1 MGLLQKAKEKKS
13 YSIESREEKFQA
25 LYRKLDKYKSH
36 IEFYPLMFREL
47 VKLFSID
54 KGALLL
60 KEGNR
65 YNLTSITG
73 YDETTKN
80 RLRLTEDELNSFFED
95 KNLSKIKKYFSIR
108 ESVTL
113 EDIDILTINRGSTIV
128 GVILISQYK
137 LLTPPNSVELQKYC
151 DKLENLLIDN
161 PLQKLKDSSELSL
174 EVRERIVSYSQR
186 VKNADNRIIFIKMNT
201 VNIVNR
207 LTRED
212 SMTTASSIS
221 SNINKLLNSFI
232 GERGKVFQVN
242 SKDIVLAILDKSQN
256 INISI
261 IQQQILS
268 ALKSVFSRD
277 LGNVDLGFESLIWK
291 DKALDLILEHLI
303 E

>member
-13 YSIESREEKFQA
+13 YSIESREEKFES
-25 LYRKLDKYKSH
+25 LYRKLDNYKNH

-47 VKLFSID
+47 VKLFAID

-65 YNLTSITG
+65 YNLTSLTG

-80 RLRLTEDELNSFFED
+80 RLRLEESELNSFLD
-95 KNLSKIKKYFSIR
+95 DRDLSKLKKYFSIR

-113 EDIDILTINRGSTIV
+113 EKVDILTIKRERNIV
-128 GVILISQYK
+128 GIILISQYK
-137 LLTPPNSVELQKYC
+137 LLTQPNISELQSCC
-151 DKLENLLIDN
+151 DQLEDLLIEN
-161 PLQKLKDSSELSL
+161 PLQKLKSSSELSL
-174 EVRERIVSYSQR
+174 EVKDRIVSYSQR

-201 VNIVNR
+201 IDIINK
-207 LTRED
+207 LTLED
-212 SMTTASSIS
+212 KMTTSSSIN

-232 GERGKVFQVN
+232 GERGKVFQIN
-242 SKDIVLAILDKSQN
+242 SKDIILAILDKSNN

-268 ALKSVFSRD
+268 ALKSVFSKD
-277 LGNVDLGFESLIWK
+277 LGSVNLGFESLIWK